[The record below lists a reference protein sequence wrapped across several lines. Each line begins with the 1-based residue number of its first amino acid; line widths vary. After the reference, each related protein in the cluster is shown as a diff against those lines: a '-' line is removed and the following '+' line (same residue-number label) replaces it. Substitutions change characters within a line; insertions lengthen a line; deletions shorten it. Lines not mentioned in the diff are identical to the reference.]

1 MKKFLLVLVLVLTLT
16 LSGCRDDIEN
26 VDNMINREQEIIDYS
41 IVSEKT
47 YKWKTLLETYEIMWE
62 NVEYCID
69 DNEALLLDNETIEMI
84 GILEGIEEIILDYD
98 DGNDF
103 HVLTIGSIN
112 VWIEDL
118 QTTYNA
124 FVENSNCSYE
134 ENEVEVVEVVVDG
147 DYTKEQVLNFTNIIF
162 RDLINDCQNDDT
174 TLCLYEDRVF
184 TVIEYDGQG
193 EIYDVDEYTL
203 EEMLES
209 IE

>member
-16 LSGCRDDIEN
+16 LSGCREDIEN

-134 ENEVEVVEVVVDG
+134 ENEVEVVEVIVDG
-147 DYTKEQVLNFTNIIF
+147 NYTKKQVLNFTDIIF
-162 RDLINDCQNDDT
+162 RDLINDCQNDET
-174 TLCLYEDRVF
+174 TLCLYENRVF

-203 EEMLES
+203 EEILELMD
-209 IE
+209 